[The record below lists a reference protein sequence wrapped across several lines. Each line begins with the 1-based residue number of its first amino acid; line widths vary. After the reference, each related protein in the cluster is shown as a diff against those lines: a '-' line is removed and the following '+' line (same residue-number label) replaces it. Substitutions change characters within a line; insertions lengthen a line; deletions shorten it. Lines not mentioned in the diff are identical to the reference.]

1 MTHDK
6 AAEFEKVTFFG
17 CNIYGNIT
25 YSSFGVELNKKV
37 LNSLNF
43 QALLWGKKMKAMSGS
58 GPGYMQ
64 SDHHPLHAY
73 THIPCPGNVKE
84 AWKSEILQW
93 SR

>member
-25 YSSFGVELNKKV
+25 YSSFGVEFNKKV

-43 QALLWGKKMKAMSGS
+43 QALLWGKKNEG
-58 GPGYMQ
+58 
-64 SDHHPLHAY
+64 H
-73 THIPCPGNVKE
+73 V
-84 AWKSEILQW
+84 WQW
-93 SR
+93 AKVYAE